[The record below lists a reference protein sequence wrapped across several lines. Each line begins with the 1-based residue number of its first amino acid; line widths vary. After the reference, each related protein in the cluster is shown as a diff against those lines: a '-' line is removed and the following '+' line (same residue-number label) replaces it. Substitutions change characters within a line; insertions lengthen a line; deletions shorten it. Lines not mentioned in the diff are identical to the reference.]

1 MFPKFKGCFLPFD
14 EMQPNLPREPELREI
29 VAVELGREAY
39 ALGYTRDARE
49 YHLEAL
55 RAHEHHLAQAFLSKS
70 SYYKEHYDTLGRIR
84 AGFAWS
90 GSQANR
96 WIWGNGEQG
105 TKLLTNFVIL
115 ALIVFPLIFA
125 AVGGIQATSGK
136 VTTIDYVL
144 LSIDSATSYSGLQ
157 DERDPLSGREGL
169 QHDKQGE
176 PD

>member
-1 MFPKFKGCFLPFD
+1 VRSLPSNWD
-14 EMQPNLPREPELREI
+14 ERH
-29 VAVELGREAY
+29 
-39 ALGYTRDARE
+39 TRSATHGTRGSTTS
-49 YHLEAL
+49 
-55 RAHEHHLAQAFLSKS
+55 RRSEHTSTTSHRRS
-70 SYYKEHYDTLGRIR
+70 SRIKEHYDTLGRIR